1 MHGRPRVPDG
11 PDGTGSTSRRRPWRW
26 GVAGGTAAAA
36 LVMAACSSSPSSS
49 TTTTAAST
57 TSTPATTAPTS
68 PTSGVVDATS
78 VGTHGVILVTKT
90 GATLYRYTPDGTGPP
105 TCTGTCATAWPP
117 LTVPAGTTTVAP
129 GSGVTA
135 ADLGTV
141 AGSNG
146 QLQVTYDKMPLYTYA
161 GDSAPG
167 QANGQGVG
175 GTWFVV
181 PVSGGSSGS
190 TGGSGTSVTTTT
202 SAAHGY

>member
-1 MHGRPRVPDG
+1 MHGQTRAPNEAGQVGGRSV
-11 PDGTGSTSRRRPWRW
+11 RRRWW
-26 GVAGGTAAAA
+26 VGVAGGIAAAA
-36 LVMAACSSSPSSS
+36 ILLPACSSSSSTT

-57 TSTPATTAPTS
+57 ASTSGATSTTAPTS

-78 VGTHGVILVTKT
+78 VGTHGVILVTRT
-90 GATLYRYTPDGTGPP
+90 GATLYRYTPDGTGPS

-117 LTVPAGTTTVAP
+117 LTVPAGTTSVAA

-141 AGSNG
+141 TGSNG
-146 QLQVTYDKMPLYTYA
+146 QIQVTYNKMPLYTYA

-175 GTWFVV
+175 GTWFVL
-181 PVSGGSSGS
+181 PASGG

>member
-1 MHGRPRVPDG
+1 M
-11 PDGTGSTSRRRPWRW
+11 
-26 GVAGGTAAAA
+26 
-36 LVMAACSSSPSSS
+36 MAACSSSPSSS

-57 TSTPATTAPTS
+57 ASTPGSTATTAPTS

-117 LTVPAGTTTVAP
+117 LTVPAGTTTVAA

-141 AGSNG
+141 TGSNG

-181 PVSGGSSGS
+181 PASGGSTGS